1 MRRFLETGLTR
12 KAPAD
17 GILLE
22 MEGSEWRCPRIWSL
36 LLPFKLLVLPCTR
49 SPKQASK
56 EESLFQSYQARVLSV
71 PSSCT
76 DIFSKTSAHVP
87 VSPLPYLAWTFCSVP
102 VIGLSASR
110 VAPPISTT
118 PRLSLLPIAVRS
130 PWLTDLRTRLLR
142 KCYFHT
148 RSGACTCTRRC
159 LRTCSSSS
167 TRPLQTS
174 PVLVGRWW
182 GRNTS
187 LWP

>member
-1 MRRFLETGLTR
+1 MRRFLETGLLTR

-22 MEGSEWRCPRIWSL
+22 MEGSEWRCPRRSL

-49 SPKQASK
+49 PPKQASR

-76 DIFSKTSAHVP
+76 DVFSKTSAHVP

-118 PRLSLLPIAVRS
+118 PRLSLLPIVVRS

-148 RSGACTCTRRC
+148 RSGACTC
-159 LRTCSSSS
+159 SSSS

-174 PVLVGRWW
+174 PMLVGRGS

-187 LWP
+187 LWS